1 MQPFDYLSHIEGMTV
16 LRRPVAAAGRLA
28 QRALSR
34 PVAEDA
40 SHGVWL

>member
-16 LRRPVAAAGRLA
+16 LDRPVAAAGTLVR
-28 QRALSR
+28 RALTRS
-34 PVAEDA
+34 VAGDA